1 MPIKKETKKVTK
13 LKVYISRD
21 DREMLREK
29 RDYKKNRRVSD
40 YHIEAA

>member
-1 MPIKKETKKVTK
+1 MPINKENKKTTK

-29 RDYKKNRRVSD
+29 KDYKKDRRVSD
-40 YHIEAA
+40 YHIDAA